1 MQLMTMGVS
10 DIKRAGIF
18 VLTFKGWKCGLVPLS
33 LFSLQQELLQYV
45 LVVLNQ
51 KKYMI
56 GIGSSEEGKD
66 ISSHTHKTGSWLLL
80 GAL

>member
-33 LFSLQQELLQYV
+33 LFSLKMPTAGAFAICFSGIEP
-45 LVVLNQ
+45 
-51 KKYMI
+51 KKIY
-56 GIGSSEEGKD
+56 D
-66 ISSHTHKTGSWLLL
+66 RNW
-80 GAL
+80 